1 MDDATRTS
9 AFYLNAKST
18 VPHSWCLLWILVF
31 PSEFLYADFLVLLIL
46 LAFLGS
52 TSAPDYKSFGDPTS
66 G

>member
-1 MDDATRTS
+1 MDFS
-9 AFYLNAKST
+9 F
-18 VPHSWCLLWILVF
+18 F

-46 LAFLGS
+46 IAFLGS